1 MHPASVTAMSLAA
14 LLTLAPLRVVAQPDE
29 LVRLY
34 AEARTAE
41 AAGDYPAATQ
51 RYERIVAMRPEMAEA
66 HANLGNLYYVQS
78 RPDRAEASFRKALR
92 LKPGLAAPHLLLG
105 VIYFNSG
112 DLDQAVS
119 QLTASLKLEPANAMA
134 QLYLGYSHYAK
145 ARYPEAAEFLEKAA
159 EQDGSNADAWYHL
172 SMVYGQL
179 SRQFLERLQKEF
191 ADAFE
196 THLVRA
202 HFQESSGNWAEARN
216 ELSLALA
223 EQPGHEAVRQRIE
236 WLGRRAAGETLDPP
250 AGWEES
256 SPRYLYNPPSGAAIQ
271 SAVAAERSLVAD
283 ATKVLP
289 SSGRQSLYQLAKGYQ
304 ALSFLSSLWVVQ
316 TDPDSYRAHQLR
328 AQTLEAAGR
337 LDEAVAAY
345 REVLKRKPDL
355 RTIHFAIGNLYWRKE
370 QPVEARPELE
380 AELKLNPRDAQ
391 AHYEIGDI
399 LFSGGETAA
408 AEAHFEAAIRYSPAM
423 PEAHLAMERIASA
436 AGKFDKAL
444 LHLKK
449 VAALSPK
456 DPTPH
461 YRMWLLYRRLGRA
474 AEAQTARRS
483 FEERKK
489 LSGDKSPGG
498 GVVQ

>member
-1 MHPASVTAMSLAA
+1 MCLASVTAMWLAA
-14 LLTLAPLRVVAQPDE
+14 LLALAPLRAVAQQDE

-34 AEARTAE
+34 TEARAAE

-78 RPDRAEASFRKALR
+78 RPDRAEASFKKALR

-145 ARYPEAAEFLEKAA
+145 ARYSEAAEFLEKAA
-159 EQDGSNADAWYHL
+159 EQDGNNADAWYHL

-179 SRQFLERLQKEF
+179 SRQYLERLQKEF
-191 ADAFE
+191 AGAFE

-216 ELSLALA
+216 QLSLALA
-223 EQPGHEAVRQRIE
+223 QQPGNEAVRQRIE
-236 WLGRRAAGETLDPP
+236 WLGRRAAGETPEPP
-250 AGWEES
+250 AGSEEGS
-256 SPRYLYNPPSGAAIQ
+256 TRYLYNPPSAAAIQ
-271 SAVAAERSLVAD
+271 SAVAAERSVVAE
-283 ATKVLP
+283 ATKTLA
-289 SSGRQSLYQLAKGYQ
+289 SSGRQSLYRLAEAYQ
-304 ALSFLSSLWVVQ
+304 ALSFLSSLWVLQ
-316 TDPDSYRAHQLR
+316 TGPDSYRAHQLR
-328 AQTLEAAGR
+328 AQSLEAAGR
-337 LDEAVAAY
+337 LDDAVAEY
-345 REVLKRKPDL
+345 REVLTRKPDL

-370 QPVEARPELE
+370 RPEEARPELE

-399 LFSGGETAA
+399 LFSSGETAA

-461 YRMWLLYRRLGRA
+461 YRMWLLYRRLDKPG
-474 AEAQTARRS
+474 EAQAARQAFDKR
-483 FEERKK
+483 RKM
-489 LSGDKSPGG
+489 SGDKNSEGG
-498 GVVQ
+498 PVQ